1 MMGDNRRMI
10 FNDTSKLRD
19 TVLLR
24 MGELQLTTEQVAT
37 LAEISPESLRRI
49 TSGVTL
55 TPRLDVFLHLM
66 DALELDVHLEA
77 RLK

>member
-1 MMGDNRRMI
+1 MI
-10 FNDTSKLRD
+10 FDDTSKLRD

-24 MGELQLTTEQVAT
+24 MGELQLTADEVAT

-55 TPRLDVFLHLM
+55 TPRLDVFLRLM
-66 DALELDVHLEA
+66 DALEFDIWLEA
-77 RLK
+77 RLT

>member
-10 FNDTSKLRD
+10 FDDIGKLRD

-24 MGELQLTTEQVAT
+24 MGELQLTADEVAIR
-37 LAEISPESLRRI
+37 AEISPESLRRI

-55 TPRLDVFLHLM
+55 TPRLDVFLRLM

-77 RLK
+77 RLV